1 MMDFSKPPSKEGLYG
16 FFDASFAD
24 CIDTRRSTVAYVFF
38 FGSATISWKT
48 KLYSFVTTSSNHS
61 ELVASAMAA
70 REAKFLLLLVT
81 TLGFC
86 SVATPRPVRLL
97 AGRERPGVDL
107 FTDSMGVVAMSS
119 SSALS
124 SATRHIEVADF
135 YIREMVSR
143 GIVTVSHVPTGEMV
157 ADVLTKALS
166 APKFGALVACM
177 LEKFAPNQAGQR
189 KML

>member
-1 MMDFSKPPSKEGLYG
+1 MYG

-97 AGRERPGVDL
+97 VGRERPGVDL

-119 SSALS
+119 S

-166 APKFGALVACM
+166 GPKFGALVACM